1 MRKVIRDT
9 LTKNGFTDLHEAVDG
24 KDAVEKYFELQPD
37 LVLMDITMPN
47 MDGLEALKAI
57 RAKDNKANVV
67 MCSAMGQEA
76 MVVEAVQAGI
86 KDFIVK
92 PFKED
97 RLMKTV
103 NSILGNPDGSGQCRK
118 CFGPSVQFWAS
129 WCWLSVYPLCCRTGT
144 GRRSKPPGKADAYN
158 FGPGG
163 GGKGSKAPP
172 GPRGRNVLFP
182 GGDSGEHHLS
192 GKAHCRG
199 GRGLDG
205 RRRRRRRAKMG
216 FQEALHSVLEQRKQQ
231 RRP

>member
-1 MRKVIRDT
+1 MAKILIVDDAAFMRKVIRDT

-103 NSILGNPDGSGQCRK
+103 NSILGIPDGSGPMPEVLWTICAILGVLVLAYLFTRYVAGRGQGG
-118 CFGPSVQFWAS
+118 GPSR
-129 WCWLSVYPLCCRTGT
+129 L
-144 GRRSKPPGKADAYN
+144 GKRMLTILDQVAV
-158 FGPGG
+158 
-163 GGKGSKAPP
+163 GKDQRLLLVRA
-172 GPRGRNVLFP
+172 
-182 GGDSGEHHLS
+182 GETYYFL
-192 GKAHCRG
+192 G
-199 GRGLDG
+199 
-205 RRRRRRRAKMG
+205 
-216 FQEALHSVLEQRKQQ
+216 
-231 RRP
+231 

>member
-1 MRKVIRDT
+1 MLWK
-9 LTKNGFTDLHEAVDG
+9 
-24 KDAVEKYFELQPD
+24 KYFELQPD

-97 RLMKTV
+97 RLMKR
-103 NSILGNPDGSGQCRK
+103 SIPSWESLTGAGQCRK

-129 WCWLSVYPLCCRTGT
+129 WCWPICLPAMLPDGDR
-144 GRRSKPPGKADAYN
+144 
-158 FGPGG
+158 GG
-163 GGKGSKAPP
+163 GPSRLGKRMLAILDQVAVGKGSKAPP

-205 RRRRRRRAKMG
+205 RRRRRRRAQDG
-216 FQEALHSVLEQRKQQ
+216 VPGSAAQRAGAAETTEEAIAGGCADQCKWRERTDPSRSCF
-231 RRP
+231 